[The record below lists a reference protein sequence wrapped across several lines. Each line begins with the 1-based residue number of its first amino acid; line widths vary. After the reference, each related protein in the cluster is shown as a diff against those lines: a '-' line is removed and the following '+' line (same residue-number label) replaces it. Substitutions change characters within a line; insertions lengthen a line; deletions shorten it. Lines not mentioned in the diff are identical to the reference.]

1 MKKALKW
8 IGIVLGALLGLLV
21 LALVVLYF
29 VGSARLNK
37 RYDIQVENIAIPS
50 DEAAIS
56 RGEHLSEA
64 VTLCQLCH
72 GENFEGAIIDNE
84 PLIAV
89 ITAPNLTSGKGGV
102 GSIFTDSDWVRAIR
116 HGVNEE
122 GRGLIIMHSDRYHNL
137 SEEDLGAII
146 AFVKSVPE
154 VDNEPPDT
162 KPGPLGNIFVALGM
176 FDMENL
182 PLIPAE
188 NIDHSAP
195 FSNAPVQEATAEYG
209 QYLVSI
215 TVCRMCHGSD
225 AKGGPPIEEGQPPA
239 PDITR
244 SGRLNGVSES
254 DFIELFRAR
263 GAVESDYMP
272 WHVYAKMTDEE
283 LGAIWRYLAS
293 LNGQ

>member
-1 MKKALKW
+1 MKKVLKW

-37 RYDIQVENIAIPS
+37 RYDIQVENIAVPS

-56 RGEHLSEA
+56 RGRHLSEA
-64 VTLCQLCH
+64 LTLCQACH
-72 GENFEGAIIDNE
+72 GEGLEGEIIDNE

-89 ITAPNLTSGKGGV
+89 ITASNLTSGRGGV
-102 GSIFTDSDWVRAIR
+102 GTTYTDADWVRAIR
-116 HGVNEE
+116 HGVNTE
-122 GRGLIIMHSDRYHNL
+122 GRGLILMHSDLYHNL

-146 AFVKSVPE
+146 TFVKSAPA
-154 VDNEPPDT
+154 VDNEVPKT
-162 KPGPLGNIFVALGM
+162 KPGPLGAVFVALGM
-176 FDMENL
+176 FDMEGL

-188 NIDHSAP
+188 QIDHSAP
-195 FSNAPVQEATAEYG
+195 FAEAPSPAATAEYG

-225 AKGGPPIEEGQPPA
+225 MKGGPPIEEGSPPG
-239 PDITR
+239 PDITE
-244 SGRLNGVSES
+244 SGRLNGVSEG
-254 DFIELFRAR
+254 DFIELFRVR
-263 GAVESDYMP
+263 GAVKSEYMP
-272 WHVYAKMTDEE
+272 WDLYAKLTDEE